1 MPVKVLRGRKD
12 FSQLNYTEVAGDVKP
27 AKAEDSINPVT
38 GDPVVYNAVWNADE
52 STAQEVTLDTEN
64 RTLLEVYVRAT
75 TATNV
80 YMDVSQDGTNWIT
93 EAQSWSGTTSL
104 NEGFFNASRFVKIRT
119 DAAGTSGTDT
129 ITIVVV
135 AK

>member
-1 MPVKVLRGRKD
+1 MPVKALRGRKD

-27 AKAEDSINPVT
+27 AKAEDTIDPTTGNPVKF
-38 GDPVVYNAVWNADE
+38 ASVWNADE

-80 YMDVSQDGTNWIT
+80 YLDVSQDGTNWIT
-93 EAQSWSGTTSL
+93 GAHSWSGVTEL
-104 NEGFFNASRFVKIRT
+104 NEGFFNASRYVKVRT
-119 DAAGTSGTDT
+119 DAAGTAGTDT
-129 ITIVVV
+129 ITIMVV